1 MYIIYYIIRYII
13 YYIII
18 FLMTWTNKAIRDTSS
33 VRLSSID
40 LRHSRNKRL
49 IYLQKESNYFI
60 SVIAF
65 LPSTYLYIPIIY
77 ISYFIYYYTLAI
89 IIAFFFDVRVLPLCK
104 INCLYTDENIVL
116 LILLLLR
123 RTRDKRERECVYVC
137 VKRMRAYDICFFFY
151 SIHLCI

>member
-33 VRLSSID
+33 VRLLSID

-123 RTRDKRERECVYVC
+123 RTRDKRESVYVC
-137 VKRMRAYDICFFFY
+137 VWEEWELTIFVFFFY